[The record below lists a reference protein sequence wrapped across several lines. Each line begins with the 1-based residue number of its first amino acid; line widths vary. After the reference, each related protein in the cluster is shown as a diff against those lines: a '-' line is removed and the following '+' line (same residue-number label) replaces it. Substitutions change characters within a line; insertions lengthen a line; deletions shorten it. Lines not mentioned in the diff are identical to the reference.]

1 MLRIQKCDKCSGSM
15 VNRNDEAGNYYL
27 CLMCG
32 LIKYIDIIDTSFGDD
47 KRVDVSTQTR
57 LAKVGNSNTST
68 RGN

>member
-1 MLRIQKCDKCSGSM
+1 M

-47 KRVDVSTQTR
+47 KRVDVNTQTR

-68 RGN
+68 MGN